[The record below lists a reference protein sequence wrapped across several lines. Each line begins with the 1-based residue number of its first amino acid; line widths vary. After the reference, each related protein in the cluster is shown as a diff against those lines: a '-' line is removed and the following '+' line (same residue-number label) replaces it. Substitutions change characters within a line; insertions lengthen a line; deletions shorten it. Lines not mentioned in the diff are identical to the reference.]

1 LGSRCCS
8 PRYKTVANSM
18 GWLSAASICVLW
30 PTVQDY
36 YFAELACGA
45 KERHPEQ
52 STNRL
57 RRAMATAS
65 AICVCFYI
73 VLLGSLGSLLAER
86 PCGAGEGRCAL
97 MFPSRTDYKRPLR
110 LQLQTAGFVGC
121 MRVLYVHVACWWGCV
136 VMVVLAQS
144 AMAMA
149 ILCDIM
155 AHILPNQIR
164 KMASA
169 KLTSRTHRHSPSS
182 IRV

>member
-1 LGSRCCS
+1 
-8 PRYKTVANSM
+8 M

-155 AHILPNQIR
+155 VHTTKPNPKNGLSQINFPYT
-164 KMASA
+164 SA
-169 KLTSRTHRHSPSS
+169 FTKLNPSQW
-182 IRV
+182 RDTLYLGFDEPGF

>member
-1 LGSRCCS
+1 V
-8 PRYKTVANSM
+8 TNFM
-18 GWLSAASICVLW
+18 GWLSEASICVLW

-45 KERHPEQ
+45 KERRPEQ
-52 STNRL
+52 STDRL

-65 AICVCFYI
+65 AICVLFYI

-121 MRVLYVHVACWWGCV
+121 MRMLHVHVACWWGCAV
-136 VMVVLAQS
+136 VVVLAQS
-144 AMAMA
+144 AMPMA
-149 ILCDIM
+149 ILYDI
-155 AHILPNQIR
+155 IVPTTNQISENGR
-164 KMASA
+164 CQINSQYTSA
-169 KLTSRTHRHSPSS
+169 FTKLNSS
-182 IRV
+182 QNPLSELLRRF